1 MPSTPPASTI
11 GAAFDRMHGATQ
23 HLGES
28 MRGGKPGTIKL
39 ISTGKTWKAAIWR
52 HDPEAPALADGG
64 PVLKERLVFTIR
76 KAQLPDPTVLF
87 GGEEATGALVIYVEL
102 KRAFAVEITGQET
115 SDHIA
120 WKFEARRA
128 PGSDPA

>member
-1 MPSTPPASTI
+1 
-11 GAAFDRMHGATQ
+11 MHGATQ

-76 KAQLPDPTVLF
+76 KTLLPDPTLLF

-115 SDHIA
+115 SDHIV